1 MYIYDCKS
9 FLHVYVMVQ
18 VCLKNSFSK
27 NAVSHTR
34 MIFVRFFLN
43 GQFLGRFWSN
53 TFLDRRLRLEYT
65 SQHIIYILQK
75 AMFCRKGLVC
85 QSLQGW
91 ITLPVDF
98 MQLRRSE
105 FLSVKIDRLPKRIKQ
120 TSLKYF
126 PPIDRRPILH

>member
-1 MYIYDCKS
+1 
-9 FLHVYVMVQ
+9 
-18 VCLKNSFSK
+18 
-27 NAVSHTR
+27 
-34 MIFVRFFLN
+34 
-43 GQFLGRFWSN
+43 
-53 TFLDRRLRLEYT
+53 
-65 SQHIIYILQK
+65 
-75 AMFCRKGLVC
+75 MFCRKGFVC

-105 FLSVKIDRLPKRIKQ
+105 FLSVRIDRLPKRIKQ